1 MIPST
6 AQAVKPEKQTI
17 AERWDKL
24 LTETKNKVEEEHA
37 LEEATPPRIM
47 PIQRELFKEM
57 EEFDSEIVWTINH
70 IVWAFNLPTSYV
82 QPGQE
87 ETEYEDAVIR
97 VPLDPKRVDLI
108 PTYSQVQLE
117 DVLDGWMK
125 YLRRT
130 MKSLKDQPL
139 DEFTPMAEYRY
150 WHKMELDLYGTLEQL
165 KTVFVVT
172 VLSRLKEMRS
182 KRLAEW
188 DKTLAQTEERFN
200 LAKENADYLSTIKD
214 YLDVSG
220 GSRGIL
226 ISVNLQYTYFP
237 NRKYGVMRVSSCQF
251 CSYPMLWLVCV
262 ISGPCP
268 VTIVAIPRCRCYS
281 ARYRV
286 CFAIRSRVS
295 SISITY
301 FGKSDRRRGL
311 LLP

>member
-1 MIPST
+1 
-6 AQAVKPEKQTI
+6 
-17 AERWDKL
+17 
-24 LTETKNKVEEEHA
+24 
-37 LEEATPPRIM
+37 M
-47 PIQRELFKEM
+47 PIQRQLFKEM

-82 QPGQE
+82 QPGQVA
-87 ETEYEDAVIR
+87 TEYEDAIIR

-172 VLSRLKEMRS
+172 VLSHLKEMRS
-182 KRLAEW
+182 KRLGEW

-214 YLDVSG
+214 YLEVSG
-220 GSRGIL
+220 GSRAIL
-226 ISVNLQYTYFP
+226 ISANLYIY
-237 NRKYGVMRVSSCQF
+237 
-251 CSYPMLWLVCV
+251 
-262 ISGPCP
+262 ISPIEN
-268 VTIVAIPRCRCYS
+268 TQ
-281 ARYRV
+281 
-286 CFAIRSRVS
+286 
-295 SISITY
+295 
-301 FGKSDRRRGL
+301 L
-311 LLP
+311 

>member
-1 MIPST
+1 M
-6 AQAVKPEKQTI
+6 
-17 AERWDKL
+17 D
-24 LTETKNKVEEEHA
+24 
-37 LEEATPPRIM
+37 
-47 PIQRELFKEM
+47 
-57 EEFDSEIVWTINH
+57 EFDSEIVWTINH

-87 ETEYEDAVIR
+87 ETEYEDAIIR
-97 VPLDPKRVDLI
+97 IPLDPKRVDLI

-125 YLRRT
+125 YLRKT
-130 MKSLKDQPL
+130 MKTLKDKPL

-172 VLSRLKEMRS
+172 VLSRLKEMKS

-214 YLDVSG
+214 YLEVC
-220 GSRGIL
+220 RGWRNSDFGL
-226 ISVNLQYTYFP
+226 SMYFP
-237 NRKYGVMRVSSCQF
+237 HRKYATLRVSSCRYYSCQM
-251 CSYPMLWLVCV
+251 SWSVCV

-268 VTIVAIPRCRCYS
+268 VTIVAIPKCRCCS
-281 ARYRV
+281 ARYRMF
-286 CFAIRSRVS
+286 FATRSRVS
-295 SISITY
+295 STSITY
-301 FGKSDRRRGL
+301 FGKSDGRGL
-311 LLP
+311 SL